1 MRERDRERDRE
12 REGDSQTK
20 MQEEEQRLSRPR
32 SDLSRDNSIALYGE
46 VSLYG
51 RPPV

>member
-1 MRERDRERDRE
+1 MNSEREGERE
-12 REGDSQTK
+12 REREIVKLK